1 MFYIFGSPRSGT
13 TLLAQCISAHPDL
26 IVPDETDFIVPLA
39 FLVNRIRDA
48 AIGRELIFKL
58 IVSSTRF
65 SASLGQYLS
74 MDDIRACVFDCGYDA
89 NAIVNAIYAQLAS
102 VAGRKMAGDKSPN
115 DLMSMRMLIESG
127 ALGGADKVIHI
138 VRDIRDLM
146 LSLNRTGWA
155 EDFEEYFP
163 RIWSS
168 TNLYLKY
175 EMEKV
180 AENYLLVRYEDF
192 VADPAKVLT
201 GVAEFMG
208 VQYTDGMLRPE
219 NRSTRYQG
227 VSHHSNLYNE
237 INTGAVRQFEAAM
250 GEESR
255 EKCRRQ
261 AEEAMQAFGYAE

>member
-13 TLLAQCISAHPDL
+13 TLLAQCISSHPDL
-26 IVPDETDFIVPLA
+26 VVPDETDFIVPLA
-39 FLVNRIRDA
+39 FLINRVRDA

-65 SASLGQYLS
+65 SASLGQYVS
-74 MDDIRACVFDCGYDA
+74 KDEIRACVFDSAYDA
-89 NAIVNAIYAQLAS
+89 NAIIHAIYAKLAE

-155 EDFEEYFP
+155 EDFDEYFP

-180 AENYLLVRYEDF
+180 AENYLLIRYEDF
-192 VADPAKVLT
+192 VVNPARVLT
-201 GVAEFMG
+201 GVAQFMG
-208 VQYTDGMLRPE
+208 VEYTDGMLRPE

-237 INTGAVRQFEAAM
+237 INTGTVRQFETAM
-250 GEESR
+250 TEEGR

-261 AEEAMQAFGYAE
+261 AGEAMQAFGYTE